1 LSDEVVDRL
10 EGLIHSGEF
19 GLGDQLPS
27 ERNLMERFGV
37 GRPSVREAL
46 FSLQKMGLVEINS
59 GERARVTKPT
69 PETILSSLTGSVR
82 HMLSD
87 AQGER
92 HLQEARLF
100 FEAGLARDAA
110 RLADDSDIARL
121 EAALKENHEALN
133 DLDAFERTDVTF
145 HYVLAEIPKNPVF
158 VAIHEAVVGWLTE
171 QRNTSLRSNGVAQ
184 NAYDWHERIYRA
196 VAEHDADAAESAM
209 RGHLN
214 AVAQYYWRVKGSAE
228 AG

>member
-1 LSDEVVDRL
+1 MERETITKRRLSDEVVDRL

-145 HYVLAEIPKNPVF
+145 HYVLA
-158 VAIHEAVVGWLTE
+158 
-171 QRNTSLRSNGVAQ
+171 
-184 NAYDWHERIYRA
+184 
-196 VAEHDADAAESAM
+196 
-209 RGHLN
+209 
-214 AVAQYYWRVKGSAE
+214 
-228 AG
+228 